1 MMKTFHQIQEG
12 VYDPNIFNAIFLAG
26 GPGSGKSYVV
36 RKTTGGLGL
45 KILNSDDIY
54 EKELEK
60 AGLDIGKPEDIFSD
74 EGQELRGKAKR
85 LTKGRQ
91 TSWVAGR
98 LGIVIDGTGKDLNKI
113 GGQKKLLDA
122 LGYETMMIFVNT
134 SLETAQQRNMER
146 ARKLPPKSV
155 EQMWNGVQK
164 NIGGFQ
170 SMFGSKNFIIVDNND
185 AKEDVFA
192 KVYKRIRGIVVKKPT
207 KITAKRWIK
216 NELLKKSKA
225 GGVYK
230 GKIKTSDRRFTQKR
244 LDVTDTGNIK

>member
-1 MMKTFHQIQEG
+1 MRTFYQIQEG

-113 GGQKKLLDA
+113 GGQKKLLE
-122 LGYETMMIFVNT
+122 LGRSLMKNPELLMLDEPLAGVNPKLAEDL
-134 SLETAQQRNMER
+134 LE
-146 ARKLPPKSV
+146 K
-155 EQMWNGVQK
+155 
-164 NIGGFQ
+164 
-170 SMFGSKNFIIVDNND
+170 
-185 AKEDVFA
+185 
-192 KVYKRIRGIVVKKPT
+192 
-207 KITAKRWIK
+207 IK
-216 NELLKKSKA
+216 NLSDQGITILMVEHNIEA
-225 GGVYK
+225 VM
-230 GKIKTSDRRFTQKR
+230 KISERVVVLAEGQVIAEGSPQ
-244 LDVTDTGNIK
+244 DVRNNNKVIEAYLGTADE

>member
-1 MMKTFHQIQEG
+1 MKTFHQIQEG